1 MSNRPLLD
9 SIFPTLWGQ
18 GGECFP
24 STTILPYGTP
34 PSALLL
40 LALLCTEAGLTA
52 FTRGWITDAATVA
65 DISDYNLWK
74 EQSKEAPQ
82 QSQKYPQ
89 PTESDAAP
97 VRRQPGRR
105 KGKHWAF
112 RPARPSIT
120 GSQRCRNHCGWMT
133 RDRSGKKWQ
142 DWWRLRAVTQ
152 SQSLRWSN
160 SSNTFFSPTLEFTWT
175 GMWQKAVEDTPHQ
188 THTWILILI

>member
-1 MSNRPLLD
+1 MLTIIRDGKMSNRPLLD

-18 GGECFP
+18 SGECFP

-40 LALLCTEAGLTA
+40 LALLYTEAGLTA
-52 FTRGWITDAATVA
+52 ITRGWITDAAMVA

-74 EQSKEAPQ
+74 EQSKEAPHCDPAPGTLEAVQMCRQ
-82 QSQKYPQ
+82 QTPKYPQ

-120 GSQRCRNHCGWMT
+120 GPQRCRNHCGWMT
-133 RDRSGKKWQ
+133 RDRSGK
-142 DWWRLRAVTQ
+142 
-152 SQSLRWSN
+152 
-160 SSNTFFSPTLEFTWT
+160 
-175 GMWQKAVEDTPHQ
+175 
-188 THTWILILI
+188 